1 MVLHCKTQIKKIK
14 MNKIKSI
21 IAATMILVASSV
33 SGANGVR
40 TYTVYTV
47 YITINN
53 VVTPI
58 WSGSDEKYAYELYNM
73 LFAAGERGIMLI
85 GKQSAT
91 PLDEF

>member
-1 MVLHCKTQIKKIK
+1 M

-21 IAATMILVASSV
+21 IAATIATMILAASSV
-33 SGANGVR
+33 SGFGANGVR

-47 YITINN
+47 YITINK